1 MSIIILF
8 LKSVS
13 EWGLNRV
20 DGKVDLRV
28 KKTHRALTQALRE
41 LLCEKSFDEISVSE
55 LCDRAQTRRAT
66 FYMHFRDKSGLLAH
80 MIQQLQQEHGAR
92 NGEIIDIQHPG
103 AYLARIFGYL
113 LDFLDENRDMAR
125 MIVNS
130 QAENIVL
137 DILSRQIE
145 SDLRA
150 HFGAPVQD
158 GEAALA
164 AEMTAVLCSGAIA
177 SCAHWWIVRSDTV
190 PKEKAVEL
198 FQRFMERAGY

>member
-1 MSIIILF
+1 M
-8 LKSVS
+8 
-13 EWGLNRV
+13 E
-20 DGKVDLRV
+20 DKVDLRV

-66 FYMHFRDKSGLLAH
+66 FYTNFKDKNELLTH
-80 MIQQLQQEHGAR
+80 MIQQLQQEYNAR

-103 AYLARIFGYL
+103 VYLTRVFGYL

-125 MIVNS
+125 TIVNS

-137 DILSRQIE
+137 DILSRQIA

-150 HFGAPVQD
+150 HFAPLEQEGD
-158 GEAALA
+158 NALA
-164 AEMTAVLCSGAIA
+164 AEMIAVLCSGAIA
-177 SCAHWWIVRSDTV
+177 SCAHWWIVKRDTV
-190 PKEKAVEL
+190 SKEKAVEL
-198 FQRFMERAGY
+198 FQRFMERSEY